1 MIRRL
6 AWRPTGYTFVLC
18 WFVSTS
24 SLVSAQ
30 ALIPQA
36 LPLPPLFQ
44 LQAWRLPHNA
54 VSMASAQTAALTVE
68 HWQYLATGYLPLET
82 HKIWLEQLPSS
93 GMDGKVTVLVLR
105 ARL

>member
-1 MIRRL
+1 M
-6 AWRPTGYTFVLC
+6 
-18 WFVSTS
+18 
-24 SLVSAQ
+24 VSAQ

-36 LPLPPLFQ
+36 LPLPPLCQ

-54 VSMASAQTAALTVE
+54 ASMASAQTAALT
-68 HWQYLATGYLPLET
+68 GYLSLET